1 MQNIA
6 KYKYLFVVVDLF
18 LYIGMIA
25 LLSLFFDGGH
35 YVVQRYLGLPGT
47 DTVWLLTF
55 LLPTFYYI
63 LYFNNLYKLNIVL
76 NRSAH
81 VIASIKSLL
90 FFLPL
95 LVLFELFVLRYHLSY
110 TFFTTLVFI
119 VIFVLLFYVFRIEV
133 LKRAYLLLR
142 KNGFTRNVLIVGN
155 GGSGE
160 LLAAKLSFEN
170 PFGINVVGFI
180 DEKIE
185 KGKEIIGGKIV
196 LGNISELNTVV
207 NNNRINEIIIADD
220 TSEYDQLLDIVD
232 ICKNT
237 RAHVKFT
244 SNLFEIIPQKIF
256 TERYAEIPIVNVS
269 PSSNNLL
276 MLKSKLIFD
285 RIASFLG
292 LIFLSPFLTFIA
304 ILVKL
309 SSPGPVFYK
318 QERIGKNGKSFMFY
332 KFRTMKMI
340 KNDDDTERKE
350 MMLKF
355 MNGEGNNGANKKVI
369 NPKRIT
375 KIGKLLRKTSLDELP
390 QLFNVLKGEMS
401 LVGPRPCLR
410 YEYDNLENWQ
420 KRRFTVLP
428 GCTGMWQVTGRSQ
441 VTFQDS
447 VVLDLYYIN
456 NLSPWLDLQL
466 LIKTIPVM
474 LFGRGGD

>member
-1 MQNIA
+1 MQNVA
-6 KYKYLFVVVDLF
+6 KYKYLFALFDFF
-18 LYIGMIA
+18 LYIGIVV
-25 LLSLFFDGGH
+25 LISLFFNGDYFLAH
-35 YVVQRYLGLPGT
+35 KYLGLHNT
-47 DTVWLLTF
+47 SSLWFLVF
-55 LLPTFYYI
+55 LLPVFYFI
-63 LYFNNLYKLNIVL
+63 LYFNNLYKLNVVL

-81 VIASIKSLL
+81 VIVAIKSLL
-90 FFLPL
+90 YFLPL
-95 LVLFELFVLRYHLSY
+95 LILYGLVLLRYNLSH
-110 TFFTTLVFI
+110 TLLMILGFI
-119 VIFVLLFYVFRIEV
+119 VTFILLFYVFRIEV

-142 KNGFTRNVLIVGN
+142 RNGFARNVLIVGN

-185 KGKEIIGGKIV
+185 KGEEIIGGKKV
-196 LGNISELNTVV
+196 LGKISEINTVV
-207 NNNRINEIIIADD
+207 NCNKINEIIIADD
-220 TSEYDQLLDIVD
+220 TTEYDQLLDIVD

-269 PSSNNLL
+269 PSSSNLF
-276 MLKSKLIFD
+276 MLKLKLIFD
-285 RIASFLG
+285 RVASFVG
-292 LIFLSPFLTFIA
+292 LILLSPFLMLIA
-304 ILVKL
+304 ALVKL

-318 QERIGKNGKSFMFY
+318 QERIGKNGKPFMFF

-340 KNDDDTERKE
+340 ENDDDTERKK
-350 MMLKF
+350 MMLNF
-355 MNGEGNNGANKKVI
+355 MKGLDNDCANKKVT

-375 KIGKLLRKTSLDELP
+375 RIGKFLRKTSLDELP
-390 QLFNVLKGEMS
+390 QLFNVLRGEMS

-410 YEYDNLENWQ
+410 YEYENLENWQ

-441 VTFQDS
+441 VSFQDS

-466 LIKTIPVM
+466 LIKTVPVM
-474 LFGRGGD
+474 LFGTGGD

>member
-1 MQNIA
+1 MQNVA
-6 KYKYLFVVVDLF
+6 KYKYLFALFDFF
-18 LYIGMIA
+18 LYIGIIA
-25 LLSLFFDGGH
+25 LVSLFFNGD
-35 YVVQRYLGLPGT
+35 YFLAYKYLGLSNT
-47 DTVWLLTF
+47 SSLWFLVF
-55 LLPTFYYI
+55 LLPVFYFI
-63 LYFNNLYKLNIVL
+63 LYFNNLYKLNVVL

-81 VIASIKSLL
+81 VIVAVKSLVY
-90 FFLPL
+90 FLPL
-95 LVLFELFVLRYHLSY
+95 FVLFNLVVLEYDLSH
-110 TFFTTLVFI
+110 TLLTTLGFI
-119 VIFVLLFYVFRIEV
+119 LIFVLLFYIFRIEV
-133 LKRAYLLLR
+133 LKRAFLLLR

-180 DEKIE
+180 DEKIA
-185 KGKEIIGGKIV
+185 KGEEIIGGKKV
-196 LGNISELNTVV
+196 LGNISEINTVV
-207 NNNRINEIIIADD
+207 NSNKINEIIVADD

-237 RAHVKFT
+237 KAHVKFT

-269 PSSNNLL
+269 PSSSNIVMLR
-276 MLKSKLIFD
+276 LKSIFD
-285 RIASFLG
+285 RLGSFIG
-292 LIFLSPFLTFIA
+292 LILLSPFLVLIA

-318 QERIGKNGKSFMFY
+318 QERIGKNGKSFMFF

-340 KNDDDTERKE
+340 ENDDDTERKE

-355 MNGEGNNGANKKVI
+355 MNGQGNNGANKKVI
-369 NPKRIT
+369 NPKRVT
-375 KIGKLLRKTSLDELP
+375 KIGKFLRKTSLDELP

-410 YEYDNLENWQ
+410 YEYENLENWQ
-420 KRRFTVLP
+420 KRRFTILP

-466 LIKTIPVM
+466 LIKTVPVM
-474 LFGRGGD
+474 LFGKGGD

>member
-1 MQNIA
+1 MQNVA
-6 KYKYLFVVVDLF
+6 KYKYFFALVDFF
-18 LYIGMIA
+18 LYISIIA
-25 LLSLFFDGGH
+25 LISLFFNGD
-35 YVVQRYLGLPGT
+35 YFLAYKYLGLSNT
-47 DTVWLLTF
+47 SSIWFLVF
-55 LLPTFYYI
+55 LLPVFYFI
-63 LYFNNLYKLNIVL
+63 LYFNNLYKLNVVL

-81 VIASIKSLL
+81 VIVAIKSLL
-90 FFLPL
+90 YFLPL
-95 LVLFELFVLRYHLSY
+95 LILFGLVLLRYNLSH
-110 TFFTTLVFI
+110 TFLMALGFI
-119 VIFVLLFYVFRIEV
+119 VTFILLFYVFRIEV
-133 LKRAYLLLR
+133 LKRVYLLLR

-185 KGKEIIGGKIV
+185 KGEEIIGGKKV
-196 LGNISELNTVV
+196 LGKISEINTVV
-207 NNNRINEIIIADD
+207 NCNKINEIIIADD

-269 PSSNNLL
+269 PSSSNLF
-276 MLKSKLIFD
+276 MLKLKLIFD
-285 RIASFLG
+285 RVASFVG
-292 LIFLSPFLTFIA
+292 LILLSPFLMLIA
-304 ILVKL
+304 ALVKL

-318 QERIGKNGKSFMFY
+318 QERIGKNGKPFMFF

-340 KNDDDTERKE
+340 ENDDDTERKK
-350 MMLKF
+350 MMLNF
-355 MNGEGNNGANKKVI
+355 MKGLDNDCANKKVT

-375 KIGKLLRKTSLDELP
+375 RIGKFLRKTSLDELP
-390 QLFNVLKGEMS
+390 QLFNVLRGEMS

-410 YEYDNLENWQ
+410 YEYENLENWQ

-441 VTFQDS
+441 VSFQDS

-466 LIKTIPVM
+466 LIKTVPVM
-474 LFGRGGD
+474 LFGTGGD

>member
-1 MQNIA
+1 MQNVA
-6 KYKYLFVVVDLF
+6 KYKYLFALFDFF
-18 LYIGMIA
+18 LYIGIVRI
-25 LLSLFFDGGH
+25 LSLYFDGDH
-35 YVVQRYLGLPGT
+35 YIVQKYFGLPGT
-47 DTVWLLTF
+47 DSLWLLIF
-55 LLPTFYYI
+55 LLPIFYFI

-81 VIASIKSLL
+81 VIVAIKSLL
-90 FFLPL
+90 YFLPL
-95 LVLFELFVLRYHLSY
+95 FVLFDLIVLKYNFSY
-110 TFFTTLVFI
+110 TLLTTFSFI
-119 VIFVLLFYVFRIEV
+119 VTFILLFYIFRIEV
-133 LKRAYLLLR
+133 LKRAYLLLK

-180 DEKIE
+180 DEKIA
-185 KGKEIIGGKIV
+185 KGEEIIGGKKV
-196 LGNISELNTVV
+196 LGKICEINSVV
-207 NNNRINEIIIADD
+207 NSNKINEIIIADD

-269 PSSNNLL
+269 PSSSNLL
-276 MLKSKLIFD
+276 MLKLKSAFD
-285 RIASFLG
+285 RFASFFG
-292 LIFLSPFLTFIA
+292 LILLSPFLALIA

-318 QERIGKNGKSFMFY
+318 QERIGKNGKPFMFF

-340 KNDDDTERKE
+340 DNDDDTERKA

-369 NPKRIT
+369 NPKRVT

-410 YEYDNLENWQ
+410 YEYENLENWQ

-474 LFGRGGD
+474 LFAKGGD

>member
-1 MQNIA
+1 MQNVA
-6 KYKYLFVVVDLF
+6 KYKYFFALFDF
-18 LYIGMIA
+18 LIYI
-25 LLSLFFDGGH
+25 LLVSILELIIQKNHIISFEFF
-35 YVVQRYLGLPGT
+35 GLAGIHSF
-47 DTVWLLTF
+47 WLLLF
-55 LLPTFYYI
+55 LLPIFYYI
-63 LYFNNLYKLNIVL
+63 FYYNNLYKLNVVL

-81 VIASIKSLL
+81 TTALIKSLL
-90 FFLPL
+90 YFIPFIILFNII
-95 LVLFELFVLRYHLSY
+95 VLEHNINCTL
-110 TFFTTLVFI
+110 TTTLSCTFALLLGFYFFRV
-119 VIFVLLFYVFRIEV
+119 VI
-133 LKRAYLLLR
+133 LKRLYLLLR
-142 KNGFTRNVLIVGN
+142 KSGFTRNVLIVGN

-185 KGKEIIGGKIV
+185 KGEEIIGGKKV
-196 LGNISELNTVV
+196 LGKISELNTVV
-207 NNNRINEIIIADD
+207 NSNKINEIIIADD
-220 TSEYDQLLDIVD
+220 TTEYDQLLDIVD

-237 RAHVKFT
+237 KAHVKFT

-269 PSSNNLL
+269 PSSNNLF
-276 MLKSKLIFD
+276 MLKLKSGFD
-285 RIASFLG
+285 KAASFLG
-292 LIFLSPFLTFIA
+292 LILLSPFLTLIA
-304 ILVKL
+304 TLVKL

-318 QERIGKNGKSFMFY
+318 QERIGKNGRPFMFY

-340 KNDDDTERKE
+340 ENDDDAERKE

-355 MNGEGNNGANKKVI
+355 MNGVGNNGANKKVT

-375 KIGKLLRKTSLDELP
+375 TIGKFLRKTSLDELP

-410 YEYDNLENWQ
+410 YEYENLENWQ

-441 VTFQDS
+441 VSFQDS

-474 LFGRGGD
+474 LFAKGGD